1 MQDTRAARDFTLPEA
16 VAACIDTESHVRA
29 MLVHS
34 MARRWA
40 RAVKGDRAAGTKRVL
55 DAHGTVV
62 TLTTLPRDEA
72 LRCVMRFAPWALYA
86 AHVELGRL
94 LALHRTVFGA
104 S

>member
-1 MQDTRAARDFTLPEA
+1 M
-16 VAACIDTESHVRA
+16 
-29 MLVHS
+29 
-34 MARRWA
+34 
-40 RAVKGDRAAGTKRVL
+40 
-55 DAHGTVV
+55 

-94 LALHRTVFGA
+94 LALHRTVFCA